1 MSSSKAPG
9 VGTEES
15 LIFKPENIVLQLP
28 LAELFPKA
36 QPLHVELGA
45 GDGSFLAAYAKAH
58 PELNFLGVE
67 RLLGRLRKIERK
79 SRRNHLEN
87 VRLIRIEAA
96 YLTQFLLPAGSVAAV
111 HIYFPDPWPKR
122 RHWKNRLVTP
132 EFTELLRRALQPEG
146 IVYLRTDNEDYFKQM
161 VVSFNENV
169 NFREE
174 QTPAEL
180 SAFITDFERNFNL
193 RGIPTLRAAYRKQS

>member
-1 MSSSKAPG
+1 M
-9 VGTEES
+9 
-15 LIFKPENIVLQLP
+15 
-28 LAELFPKA
+28 
-36 QPLHVELGA
+36 
-45 GDGSFLAAYAKAH
+45 AAYAKDH

-79 SRRNHLEN
+79 SRRNHLGN

-161 VVSFNENV
+161 LASFKENPKFGEV
-169 NFREE
+169 E
-174 QTPAEL
+174 TPSEL
-180 SAFITDFERNFNL
+180 SAFITDFERNFKL